1 MILKPMETL
10 LEKPNSVM
18 LMFNLP
24 SKKKKNK
31 TMQCKVCSICFSL
44 KVTMI
49 YRDRG
54 FTFQGNLKI
63 IFP

>member
-24 SKKKKNK
+24 SKKKKKKQNDA
-31 TMQCKVCSICFSL
+31 M
-44 KVTMI
+44 
-49 YRDRG
+49 
-54 FTFQGNLKI
+54 
-63 IFP
+63 